1 MISANLRLAPVTD
14 DLWQLLEGGKV
25 MRLSVEMDNVYGGSC
40 IECYS
45 IVVRGSD
52 DWVWFELFNNDTQHM
67 QKGGTFMVPIE
78 VAKKLG
84 EALITMSASSSDGL
98 PTEIKLTFDESQ
110 PDLTSSEQP

>member
-1 MISANLRLAPVTD
+1 
-14 DLWQLLEGGKV
+14 

-52 DWVWFELFNNDTQHM
+52 DWVWLELFNNDTQHM
-67 QKGGTFMVPIE
+67 QKGGTLMVPIE

-84 EALITMSASSSDGL
+84 EAFITMSASPRDGL
-98 PTEIKLTFDESQ
+98 PMELKFTFDESQ
-110 PDLTSSEQP
+110 PDLTSPDQP

>member
-1 MISANLRLAPVTD
+1 
-14 DLWQLLEGGKV
+14 
-25 MRLSVEMDNVYGGSC
+25 MRLSVEMDNMYGGSC

-45 IVVRGSD
+45 IVVRGAD

-84 EALITMSASSSDGL
+84 EALITMSASSPDRF
-98 PTEIKLTFDESQ
+98 PMEITFTFDESQ
-110 PDLTSSEQP
+110 PDLTSPDQP

>member
-1 MISANLRLAPVTD
+1 
-14 DLWQLLEGGKV
+14 

-52 DWVWFELFNNDTQHM
+52 DWVWLELFNNDTQHM
-67 QKGGTFMVPIE
+67 QKGGTLMVPIE

-84 EALITMSASSSDGL
+84 EARDGL
-98 PTEIKLTFDESQ
+98 PMELKFTFDESQ
-110 PDLTSSEQP
+110 PDLTSPDQP